1 MAVVRAGRLVLER
14 YANGMGP
21 DTRHLSQSLAKS
33 VLGLLVRRLG
43 LDPDAPVTDLVPEVG
58 ESGYRSASLRHLLDM
73 TAATDFVEDY
83 LQFWRYDAACGWHP
97 PHPDAPGS
105 ILDFLTEIG
114 PVDRPHGAHFHYASP
129 NTDLLGIAT
138 SRAAGAPLQDLIATH
153 VWDPIGAAH
162 DALLAVD
169 PGGTPVISG
178 GLAATLLD
186 YARLGAHFLESDLQV
201 DRPIEDPRAS
211 AYEWQW
217 WRLHGGALA
226 ARGIHGQL
234 IAVDRARATVTTIL
248 SSWPTATDEQ
258 AEAAVFDLLQN
269 EPRAP

>member
-1 MAVVRAGRLVLER
+1 M
-14 YANGMGP
+14 
-21 DTRHLSQSLAKS
+21 
-33 VLGLLVRRLG
+33 
-43 LDPDAPVTDLVPEVG
+43 TDLVPEVG
-58 ESGYRSASLRHLLDM
+58 ESGYRGASLRHLLDM

-83 LQFWRYDAACGWHP
+83 QDFWRYDAASGWHA

-105 ILDFLTEIG
+105 ILEYLATRIG
-114 PVDRPHGAHFHYASP
+114 PIDRPHGALFRYASP
-129 NTDLLGIAT
+129 NSDLLGIAT
-138 SRAAGAPLQDLIATH
+138 SRAANAPLQDLIAAH
-153 VWDPIGAAH
+153 VWGPIGAEH

-169 PGGTPVISG
+169 PVGTPVISG

-186 YARLGAHFLESDLQV
+186 YTRLGAYVLESDLQV
-201 DRPIEDPRAS
+201 EREIDDPRAGG
-211 AYEWQW
+211 YEWHW
-217 WRLHGGALA
+217 WRLHGGVLV